1 MQINLHQTHHLL
13 ADFQGIE
20 DYLKNSFSH
29 PETRGL
35 HIFPELFLTGYPL
48 LDLCLQQ
55 SFIDRYQKHIGRL
68 HHWAQKEW
76 KSNQSIALLVGGI
89 VYDFDGQG
97 LVKTLK
103 NVVFEIRPGEDFKVV
118 ATKKL
123 LPNYDL
129 FDEEKYFAP
138 GSDTQIYEFEGQKL
152 GLLICEDMWTSS
164 HHDADPVKDLYQLC
178 EQQKI
183 KLDGIIN
190 LSASP
195 YFLGKLDKRLKRSS
209 EISTLFG
216 SPMVYVNRVGGEDEV
231 LFDGQSFVICGEE
244 IAFQARAFKPQIK
257 SMDLPKTFPATTNPS
272 AILKEPENTWEDL
285 FRTNWEM
292 TKNLPILHPLND
304 NDCKDLLQ
312 ALCFGLQEYTLKSG
326 MKKFSVAL
334 SGGID
339 SSLVLAIAKIA
350 LQDDQEIEAIF
361 MPGFYSA
368 TQSYEDSAAL
378 CKNLNIRLRNLSIKF
393 FHSSIKN
400 AFKES
405 FGEEMQ
411 GLADEN
417 IQSRLRGT
425 LLYARSN
432 QWNSLVI
439 NTSNKSEIAVGYSTL
454 YGDSVGA
461 ISLLGD
467 LYKTEVFQLA
477 EYINKTYNNLIP
489 EAILTREPSAELRE
503 NQSDSQSLPPYERLD
518 AILEGFLSYRM
529 SEREILDHGFD
540 PVEVKKVYGL
550 YQKSEYKRKQFCP
563 IIKVKPK
570 SFGFGYRV
578 PISKKMD

>member
-20 DYLKNSFSH
+20 DYLKDLFNH

-55 SFIDRYQKHIGRL
+55 SFIDRYQKHLGSL
-68 HHWAQKEW
+68 QHWAQKEW
-76 KSNQSIALLVGGI
+76 QSKQSIALLVGGI
-89 VYDFDGQG
+89 AYDFDGQG
-97 LVKTLK
+97 LVKALK
-103 NVVFEIRPGEDFKVV
+103 NVVYEIRPGQEFKIV

-123 LPNYDL
+123 LPNYDI

-138 GSDTQIYEFEGQKL
+138 GNETQIYEFEGKKL

-164 HHDADPVKDLYQLC
+164 HHDVDPVKELYQFC
-178 EQQKI
+178 EAQKT

-195 YFLGKLDKRLKRSS
+195 YFLGKLEKRLKRAS

-231 LFDGQSFVICGEE
+231 LFDGQSFVISGDKVVL
-244 IAFQARAFKPQIK
+244 QAKAFKSQIA
-257 SMDLPKTFPATTNPS
+257 SLELPETFSSSSNPS

-285 FRTNWEM
+285 FKTNWQI
-292 TKNLPILHPLND
+292 TKSLPKLHPLSD
-304 NDCKDLLQ
+304 ADCKDLLK
-312 ALCFGLQEYTLKSG
+312 ALIFGLQEYTQKSG
-326 MKKFSVAL
+326 HKKFSVAL

-339 SSLVLAIAKIA
+339 SSLVLAIAK
-350 LQDDQEIEAIF
+350 LSMQEEQEIEAIF

-368 TQSYEDSAAL
+368 TQSYDDSATL

-405 FGEEMQ
+405 FNEEMQ

-477 EYINKTYNNLIP
+477 EYINKTYNDLIP
-489 EAILTREPSAELRE
+489 RAILTREPTAELRE

-529 SEREILDHGFD
+529 SEREILGHGFD
-540 PVEVKKVYGL
+540 PLEVKKVYGL